1 MKLYNGSHGAHVIAY
16 RKNIEDVVQNATGEF
31 SRTMALRV
39 DVHYPPI
46 LDRGDTVC
54 CFPNLEPGV
63 ISRFRNSLNAI
74 LDANE
79 KMRATEGKRIYRNRT
94 RHVWVREF
102 SEEGKCHFHLGLFFN
117 KDAYYHLGDYE
128 TESNLRMMIIRAWYS
143 ALDLELD
150 DYAGLVH
157 FPKNCRYILDVNDFN
172 FEDEYKK
179 LLNRLDYLAK
189 LDTKLYGDGDR
200 NFGCSRG

>member
-1 MKLYNGSHGAHVIAY
+1 MKLYNGSHGEHVIAY
-16 RKNIEDVVQNATGEF
+16 RKNIEDVVQNAIGEF
-31 SRTMALRV
+31 SRTMVLRV

-94 RHVWVREF
+94 RHIWVREF
-102 SEEGKCHFHLGLFFN
+102 SEEGKCHFHLGLF
-117 KDAYYHLGDYE
+117 LI
-128 TESNLRMMIIRAWYS
+128 RMLITI
-143 ALDLELD
+143 
-150 DYAGLVH
+150 
-157 FPKNCRYILDVNDFN
+157 
-172 FEDEYKK
+172 
-179 LLNRLDYLAK
+179 
-189 LDTKLYGDGDR
+189 
-200 NFGCSRG
+200 

>member
-1 MKLYNGSHGAHVIAY
+1 MKLYNGSHGEHVIAY
-16 RKNIEDVVQNATGEF
+16 RKNIEDVVQNAIGEF

-54 CFPNLEPGV
+54 RFPNLEPGV

-102 SEEGKCHFHLGLFFN
+102 SEEGKCHFNLGLFFN

-200 NFGCSRG
+200 NFGCSRN